1 MWILGKSRLQCFDE
15 FRGEK
20 GNFFDESCNVKLLSI
35 FERRNVKIFRLSY
48 YLKCFIRCK
57 MARFSFFSFSLSF
70 FILIIYRWETITIA
84 QTGCMMQN
92 RSHQGNIL
100 FREIS

>member
-1 MWILGKSRLQCFDE
+1 MDIGEESVAMFDE
-15 FRGEK
+15 FCGEK

-57 MARFSFFSFSLSF
+57 MARFSFFSFSFPFL
-70 FILIIYRWETITIA
+70 ILIIYRWETITIA